1 MNDTT
6 ESEFTS
12 EPEGLDAKDAAPQ
25 AAVNYRAMFHPHA
38 GASVEDELGVA
49 NLQLEDIYTRILM
62 QIGEDPSRGG
72 LLKTPRRASTALSY
86 LTQGYH
92 QDIKQILNGA
102 IFYEDYDDMVIVKN
116 IEFYSLCEHHILPF
130 FGNCHVGYIPNGKII
145 GLSKI
150 PRIVDM
156 FARRLQVQERL
167 TDQIARTL
175 DDALQPLGV
184 AVIIEAQHMCMM
196 IRGVEKQNSKTL
208 TNVMLGVFRDRD
220 STRAEF
226 MQSCQST

>member
-6 ESEFTS
+6 ETEFTS
-12 EPEGLDAKDAAPQ
+12 EPEALDAKEAASQ
-25 AAVNYRAMFHPHA
+25 AAEHRAMHHPYA
-38 GASVEDELGVA
+38 SASVEDEFALA
-49 NLQLEDIYTRILM
+49 NPQLENIYANILM

-72 LLKTPRRASTALSY
+72 LIRTPRRASTALSF

-92 QDIKQILNGA
+92 QDFKEILNGA
-102 IFYEDYDDMVIVKN
+102 IFNEDYDDMVIVKN

-130 FGNCHVGYIPNGKII
+130 FGNCHVGYIPSGKII

-167 TDQIARTL
+167 TDQIAKTL
-175 DDALQPLGV
+175 DEALQPLGV
-184 AVIIEAQHMCMM
+184 AVVIEAQHMCMM
-196 IRGVEKQNSKTL
+196 IRGVEKQNSKTI
-208 TNVMLGVFRDRD
+208 TNVMLGAFRDKD
-220 STRAEF
+220 STRSEF

>member
-1 MNDTT
+1 MNDTI
-6 ESEFTS
+6 ERELTS
-12 EPEGLDAKDAAPQ
+12 EPETLDAADAPSQVAE
-25 AAVNYRAMFHPHA
+25 YRAMHHA
-38 GASVEDELGVA
+38 DTNASVEDEFASV
-49 NLQLEDIYTRILM
+49 NPQLEDIYAKILM

-72 LLKTPRRASTALSY
+72 LIRTPRRASTALSF
-86 LTQGYH
+86 LTQGYN
-92 QDIKQILNGA
+92 QDIKGILNGA
-102 IFYEDYDDMVIVKN
+102 VFDEEYDDMIIVKN

-130 FGNCHVGYIPNGKII
+130 FGNCHVGYIPTKKII

-175 DDALQPLGV
+175 DEALQPLGV
-184 AVIIEAQHMCMM
+184 AVVIEAQHMCMM
-196 IRGVEKQNSKTL
+196 IRGVEKQNSKTI
-208 TNVMLGVFRDRD
+208 TNVMLGAFRDKD

>member
-6 ESEFTS
+6 EAKSTS
-12 EPEGLDAKDAAPQ
+12 DPEVLDAEDAASQ
-25 AAVNYRAMFHPHA
+25 SAEHRAALHPYA
-38 GASVEDELGVA
+38 GTSVEDGFTVT
-49 NLQLEDIYTRILM
+49 NPQLEDIYAKILM

-72 LLKTPRRASTALSY
+72 LIRTPRRASMALSF

-92 QDIKQILNGA
+92 RDIKEILNGA
-102 IFYEDYDDMVIVKN
+102 IFNEDYDDMVIVKN

-130 FGNCHVGYIPNGKII
+130 FGNCHVGYIPKGKII

-175 DDALQPLGV
+175 DEALQPLGV
-184 AVIIEAQHMCMM
+184 AVVIEAQHMCMM
-196 IRGVEKQNSKTL
+196 IRGVEKQNSKTI
-208 TNVMLGVFRDRD
+208 TNVMLGAFRDKD
-220 STRAEF
+220 STRSEF
-226 MQSCQST
+226 MQSCQSR

>member
-1 MNDTT
+1 MNDNT
-6 ESEFTS
+6 ETKFARELET
-12 EPEGLDAKDAAPQ
+12 LDAQNATSQTHEHQ
-25 AAVNYRAMFHPHA
+25 ATLQPYA
-38 GASVEDELGVA
+38 GASLEDEFAAA
-49 NLQLEDIYTRILM
+49 NPQLEDIFAKILI

-72 LLKTPRRASTALSY
+72 LIRTPRRASMALSF

-92 QDIKQILNGA
+92 QDIKEILNGA
-102 IFYEDYDDMVIVKN
+102 IFDEEYDDMIIVKN

-130 FGNCHVGYIPNGKII
+130 FGNCHVGYIPSRKII

-167 TDQIARTL
+167 TYQIAQAL
-175 DDALQPLGV
+175 DEALQPLGV

-196 IRGVEKQNSKTL
+196 IRGVEKQNSKTM
-208 TNVMLGVFRDRD
+208 TNVMLGAFRDKS
-220 STRAEF
+220 STRSEF

>member
-6 ESEFTS
+6 EAEFTS
-12 EPEGLDAKDAAPQ
+12 EPEAFDAEDAASQ
-25 AAVNYRAMFHPHA
+25 SAEHRAVLHPYA
-38 GASVEDELGVA
+38 GTAVEDEFAVA
-49 NLQLEDIYTRILM
+49 NPQLEDIYAKILM
-62 QIGEDPSRGG
+62 QIGEDPSRSG
-72 LLKTPRRASTALSY
+72 LIKTPRRASMALSF
-86 LTQGYH
+86 LTQGY
-92 QDIKQILNGA
+92 QRDIKEILNGA
-102 IFYEDYDDMVIVKN
+102 IFNEDYDDMVIVKN

-130 FGNCHVGYIPNGKII
+130 FGNCHVGYIPKGKII

-184 AVIIEAQHMCMM
+184 AVVIEAQHMCMM
-196 IRGVEKQNSKTL
+196 IRGVEKQNSKTI
-208 TNVMLGVFRDRD
+208 TNVMLGAFRDKD
-220 STRAEF
+220 STRSEF
-226 MQSCQST
+226 MQSCQSR

>member
-1 MNDTT
+1 MNDTSET
-6 ESEFTS
+6 EFTS
-12 EPEGLDAKDAAPQ
+12 KPEALDTKDVLSQ
-25 AAVNYRAMFHPHA
+25 VTEHRAMLHA
-38 GASVEDELGVA
+38 YATASVEDELAIA
-49 NLQLEDIYTRILM
+49 NPQLEDIYAKILM

-72 LLKTPRRASTALSY
+72 LIKTPRRAATALSF
-86 LTQGYH
+86 LTQGYD

-102 IFYEDYDDMVIVKN
+102 IFNEDYDDMVIVKN

-130 FGNCHVGYIPNGKII
+130 FGNCHVGYIPNGKIV

-167 TDQIARTL
+167 TNQIAKTL
-175 DDALQPLGV
+175 DKALEPLGV
-184 AVIIEAQHMCMM
+184 AVVIEAQHMCMM
-196 IRGVEKQNSKTL
+196 IRGVEKQNSKTI
-208 TNVMLGVFRDRD
+208 TNVMLGAFRDKD

>member
-1 MNDTT
+1 MNDITEAKFSS
-6 ESEFTS
+6 ESEA
-12 EPEGLDAKDAAPQ
+12 LDAKDATPQ
-25 AAVNYRAMFHPHA
+25 TSGHQALLHPY
-38 GASVEDELGVA
+38 ASTSAEDEFAVA
-49 NLQLEDIYTRILM
+49 NPQLKDIYAEILM
-62 QIGEDPSRGG
+62 QIGENPSRGG
-72 LLKTPRRASTALSY
+72 LIKTPHRASMALSF

-92 QDIKQILNGA
+92 QDSKEILNGA
-102 IFYEDYDDMVIVKN
+102 IFNEDYDDMIIVKN

-130 FGNCHVGYIPNGKII
+130 FGNCHVGYIPSGKII

-167 TDQIARTL
+167 TYQIAQTL
-175 DDALQPLGV
+175 DEALQPLGV
-184 AVIIEAQHMCMM
+184 AVVIEAQHMCMM
-196 IRGVEKQNSKTL
+196 IRGVEKQNSKTI
-208 TNVMLGVFRDRD
+208 TNVMLGAFRDKD